1 MNTKSIRVIPY
12 CIIPLLIISGTVFR
26 SIYHIDSHHWGLMLN
41 NSKDLYDGLLPYKE
55 IFIQYGLLTTIIHA
69 IGYAF
74 AKNLLV
80 LISFTTLAYILGLIA
95 LFELSVNVLKNEL
108 IATYIV
114 ILAFFLHPIVI
125 YPWAN
130 YIAFPFLIYGAS
142 VLIYPKSSKLNLIGG
157 ISLGCAVLSRE
168 GLAPA
173 ISLALLTSFFID
185 FYCKTDKLRN
195 LIIRSVTIS
204 VGYFLPFVFFFIYID
219 HLDLFRFW
227 AIMSIDLPRVYATEV
242 FMHISGLGPFRTLII
257 ACINGFI
264 SLDFRWIL
272 ISFIILSSIYIL
284 FRSIINNGSSYI
296 SIEVAKIAVFCLF
309 FLTSALHI
317 SEIFRIST
325 GSIIGLIGFFYLLN
339 SQQLAHKIFIFF
351 VTVLSVTIIW
361 KNSGIYYFPSL
372 KDVNLNQ
379 KVEISEFFYGQRWH
393 PDIIIYYQNIVDEFT
408 KINSLRSC
416 KIEYYFN
423 NTIDAFIPLL
433 SPFKPVQQAPFVLR
447 ESMSNLRPD
456 YIALQK
462 SKFESATNIVVI
474 ENDPKDLEATD
485 LNFEKYQ
492 LYAVIPNK
500 SNRDLKIYLP
510 LQCFANK
517 K

>member
-1 MNTKSIRVIPY
+1 MNTKNIRVIPY
-12 CIIPLLIISGTVFR
+12 LIIPLLIISGTVFR

-80 LISFTTLAYILGLIA
+80 LICFTTLAYILGLIA

-108 IATYIV
+108 IAVYIV
-114 ILAFFLHPIVI
+114 ILAFLLHPIVI

-130 YIAFPFLIYGAS
+130 YIAFPFLIYGAT
-142 VLIYPKSSKLNLIGG
+142 VLISPQSSKFNLMGG

-168 GLAPA
+168 GLFPA
-173 ISLALLTSFFID
+173 ISLAILTSFFID
-185 FYCKTDKLRN
+185 YYCKTDKLKN

-204 VGYFLPFVFFFIYID
+204 IGYFLPFVFFFIYID

-227 AIMSIDLPRVYATEV
+227 TIMSIDLPKVYATDV
-242 FMHISGLGPFRTLII
+242 FMHISGLGPFRTIII

-272 ISFIILSSIYIL
+272 ISFILLSSIYIL
-284 FRSIINNGSSYI
+284 FRSIFINGSSYI
-296 SIEVAKIAVFCLF
+296 SIEVTKIAFFCLF

-339 SQQLAHKIFIFF
+339 SHRLAHKIFIFF
-351 VTVLSVTIIW
+351 ITVLSVTIIW

-372 KDVNLNQ
+372 KDINLNQ

-393 PDIIIYYQNIVDEFT
+393 PNEITYYQNIVDEFT
-408 KINSLRSC
+408 KIKSLSSC
-416 KIEYYFN
+416 EIEYYFN
-423 NTIDAFIPLL
+423 NTIDAFVPLL

-456 YIALQK
+456 FVTLQK
-462 SKFESATNIVVI
+462 NKFEDATNIVVI
-474 ENDPKDLEATD
+474 ESDPKNLEANV

-492 LYAVIPNK
+492 LYAVISYNNK
-500 SNRDLKIYLP
+500 PVLKIYLP
-510 LQCFANK
+510 LKCLANK